1 MNRDEKTQIFFQRP
15 AISFRISQD
24 YFENNLSDPNND
36 YTLNNGYYE
45 RTVEESDL
53 DFAFGENDRELTLK
67 WELLRLN
74 PT

>member
-1 MNRDEKTQIFFQRP
+1 M
-15 AISFRISQD
+15 SFRISQD

-67 WELLRLN
+67 
-74 PT
+74 